1 MTPAGL
7 AVSDSVARTTP
18 AATTT
23 VAATATSTITAT
35 TAPAAAATAVAAAS
49 TVAAATATVATATS
63 TVAATTTAAT
73 VTTAAAATT
82 AAATAAATATFP
94 LACFIHAQLAAFDV
108 MAVQARNRSLR
119 VRVRH
124 FDETETAEAAGLAIV
139 DQPHRV
145 HGTVLRKQHT
155 DRFLIGGIRQVAY
168 VDPGHDG
175 YP

>member
-7 AVSDSVARTTP
+7 SVSDSVARTTP

-23 VAATATSTITAT
+23 VAASATATVTATS
-35 TAPAAAATAVAAAS
+35 AATA
-49 TVAAATATVATATS
+49 VATATS
-63 TVAATTTAAT
+63 TVATATAAT
-73 VTTAAAATT
+73 VAAATSTVAATATAAAVTTAAAATT
-82 AAATAAATATFP
+82 ATATATTFP

-124 FDETETAEAAGLAIV
+124 FDETETAKAAGLAIV

-145 HGTVLRKQHT
+145 HGAVLRKQHT
-155 DRFLIGGIRQVAY
+155 DRFFIGGIRQVAY